1 MSTTHEHDRGHGHEH
16 AANLAN
22 RSRLLVAI
30 AIVSVVLIVEVVGA
44 VLSGSLA
51 LVADAG
57 HMLSD
62 LTGLVVALVA
72 TVMAARPA
80 TDRHTFGSRRAEVFA
95 AFINGAILLTV
106 VIVVTVEAVRRLVE
120 PAPGV
125 QATLMLVVAVIGAVA
140 NTAALLVLRGGAK
153 DSINMRGA
161 YLEVLGDLV
170 GSMAVAI
177 AAVIILLTGFERA
190 DAIASLAIAVLILPR
205 AASLLRDVIR
215 VLSQGA
221 PKGTDVALIRE
232 HVLGTAGVVSVHDV
246 HVWSIAPGSNVFSA
260 HVVVEPRVF
269 SEGRADDLLDAL
281 SSCLAE
287 HFDVEHSTFQL
298 EPAEHAKHEVEQHR

>member
-16 AANLAN
+16 AVNLAN
-22 RSRLLVAI
+22 RSRLLAAI

-221 PKGTDVALIRE
+221 PKGTDIALIRE